1 MFFFRRKA
9 ACSLYFR
16 EISGTFVNEKKYGI
30 MLKRRGIDILLFA
43 VVLMFAVSM
52 VNRSR
57 DMGDS
62 AKKSTSTVENSEP
75 SSQTSGLTITEYM
88 LTVKGAKDAMLLRR
102 LGYTAGYSKEW
113 RCPVWVAWELTEPHT
128 TGEYSR
134 KGVSYHEDY
143 DVPAPRATNA
153 DYSRSGYDRGHMCPS
168 GDNKWSSRAQ
178 EECFLFTNM
187 CPQSHNLNG
196 GDWNDLE
203 MKCRT
208 WAKRYGYIYII
219 CGPVFKGDRPSRTIG
234 RNKVWVPDGF
244 YKVVMRTGGDD
255 ECAAIG
261 FYYDNE
267 DGHRPMSEY
276 VCTVDEIEEM
286 TGLDFFS
293 GLNDKTESRIEAAA
307 SLREW

>member
-1 MFFFRRKA
+1 
-9 ACSLYFR
+9 
-16 EISGTFVNEKKYGI
+16 
-30 MLKRRGIDILLFA
+30 MLFAILLLFT
-43 VVLMFAVSM
+43 VSM
-52 VNRSR
+52 VNRGK
-57 DMGDS
+57 DMDKRV
-62 AKKSTSTVENSEP
+62 AEPTNKTVANEP
-75 SSQTSGLTITEYM
+75 SDPSTQTSGMTIGEYM
-88 LTVKGAKDAMLLRR
+88 LMVKGAKDAMLLRR
-102 LGYTAGYSKEW
+102 QGYTAGYSKEW
-113 RCPVWVAWELTEPHT
+113 KLPVWVAWELTEAHT

-168 GDNKWSSRAQ
+168 GDNKWSSAAQ
-178 EECFLFTNM
+178 EDCFLYTNM

-219 CGPVFKGDRPSRTIG
+219 CGPVFKNERPARTIG

-244 YKVVMRTGGDD
+244 YKVILCDVD
-255 ECAAIG
+255 EPKTIG
-261 FYYDNE
+261 FYYDND
-267 DGHRPMSEY
+267 DGHRPMSDY
-276 VCTVDEIEEM
+276 VRTVDEIEEM

-293 GLNDKTESRIEAAA
+293 GLNDDWETKAEAEAD
-307 SLREW
+307 LREW

>member
-1 MFFFRRKA
+1 MLNRR
-9 ACSLYFR
+9 L
-16 EISGTFVNEKKYGI
+16 V
-30 MLKRRGIDILLFA
+30 DILLFA
-43 VVLMFAVSM
+43 VLLLFAVNM
-52 VNRSR
+52 VNRSKE
-57 DMGDS
+57 MVGS
-62 AKKSTSTVENSEP
+62 AKKPAGTVENSEP
-75 SSQTSGLTITEYM
+75 SGLASGITMTEYM

-113 RCPVWVAWELTEPHT
+113 RCPVWVAWELTEAHT

-168 GDNKWSSRAQ
+168 GDNKWSSTAQ

-244 YKVVMRTGGDD
+244 YKVVMCDVD
-255 ECAAIG
+255 EPKTIG

-267 DGHRPMSEY
+267 DGHRPMAEY
-276 VCTVDEIEEM
+276 VRTVDEIEEM

-293 GLNDKTESRIEAAA
+293 GLNDDLEKKAEAKAD
-307 SLREW
+307 LREW